1 MTTQDHLIDWLT
13 LAFIPGLGAVG
24 MGRLIRELGDPGQIL
39 AAGRERLL
47 QVQGIR
53 QPVADAIVHNP
64 PLRTAELEF
73 RRIRHHDF
81 SLLTWNDPAYPA
93 LLREIY
99 TPPMLLYVNGD
110 VELLNRP
117 SIAVVGSRAA
127 TSYGLKISRRL
138 GAELGARGL
147 NVVSGLAL
155 GVDAAAHAAALEAG
169 GITVAVLGCGL
180 DVPYPRRNLGLARR
194 IADRGVIISEY
205 PLGTKPE
212 AFRFPARNRIISG
225 LALGVVVVEAAQRSG
240 SLITARLA
248 MDEGREVFAIPGRV
262 DSAASAG
269 AHSLLQQGAK
279 LVYKLEDILVE
290 LSAHLT
296 DFKTTAQTEQDKE
309 DTITGGVE
317 LTVEE
322 RALMKILDPYPS
334 HIDNIINR
342 AAAKAAK
349 VQEILLMLEL
359 KGLVESLPG
368 SQYRL
373 TGHMP

>member
-1 MTTQDHLIDWLT
+1 MTTQDHLFDWLT
-13 LAFIPGLGAVG
+13 LALTPGLGAVG
-24 MGRLIRELGDPGQIL
+24 MGRLIRKLGDPKQVL
-39 AAGRERLL
+39 AADRKQLL
-47 QVQGIR
+47 QVRGIR
-53 QPVADAIVHNP
+53 QPVVEAITRNP
-64 PLRTAELEF
+64 PLRAAEIELQ
-73 RRIRHHDF
+73 RLRQNNF

-117 SIAVVGSRAA
+117 SIAIVGSRAA
-127 TSYGLKISRRL
+127 TSYGLKIGRRL
-138 GAELGARGL
+138 GAELSAHGL

-180 DVPYPRRNLGLARR
+180 DVPYPRRNLALAQR
-194 IADRGVIISEY
+194 IACQGVVISEY
-205 PLGTKPE
+205 PLGTPPE
-212 AFRFPARNRIISG
+212 AFHFPARNRIISG
-225 LALGVVVVEAAQRSG
+225 LSLGVVVVEAAKRSG
-240 SLITARLA
+240 SLITARCA

-269 AHSLLQQGAK
+269 AHNLLQQGAK

-296 DFKTTAQTEQDKE
+296 DFKTAVQAEQNKK
-309 DTITGGVE
+309 DTVAGEVE
-317 LTVEE
+317 LTSEE
-322 RALMKILDPYPS
+322 KSLMKILEPYPS
-334 HIDNIINR
+334 HIDNIIDR
-342 AAAKAAK
+342 AAAKAGK

-373 TGHMP
+373 AGQMP